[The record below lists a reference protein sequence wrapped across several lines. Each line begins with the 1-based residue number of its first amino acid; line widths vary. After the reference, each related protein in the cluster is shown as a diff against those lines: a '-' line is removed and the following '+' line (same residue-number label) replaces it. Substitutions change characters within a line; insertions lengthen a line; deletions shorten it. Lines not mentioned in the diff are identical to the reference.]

1 LNKHLQSVPQLNRDM
16 KFDLGRNIDEIK
28 NILVLTYFYSLE
40 NDFEEYKISIRRRYI
55 SLKENN
61 K

>member
-1 LNKHLQSVPQLNRDM
+1 M

-40 NDFEEYKISIRRRYI
+40 NDFEEYKIAIRLRYI